1 MGKEETTKKSF
12 VASKWYNADDVAK
25 PLNVRKKHPQ
35 SAKLRVNITPG
46 TVLIL
51 LAGRFR
57 GKRVIFLKQLDS
69 GLLLVTGPY
78 KVNGVNLRRVNQSYV
93 ISTSTKVDVKA
104 VDLSAVNDATF
115 ARTAKAAPAAGS
127 EDFFKN
133 DAKKAECSAERKA
146 LQAKVDKAVSAAV
159 SKVPQMKAYLNAK
172 FSLKKNDKPHL
183 MKF

>member
-1 MGKEETTKKSF
+1 MG
-12 VASKWYNADDVAK
+12 VASTKQPRWYSTDDIKK
-25 PLNVRKKHPQ
+25 PIPSRKNNHKQ
-35 SAKLRVNITPG
+35 TKLRPTITPG

-115 ARTAKAAPAAGS
+115 ARVAKVAPKEDS
-127 EDFFKN
+127 EEFFK
-133 DAKKAECSAERKA
+133 A
-146 LQAKVDKAVSAAV
+146 
-159 SKVPQMKAYLNAK
+159 
-172 FSLKKNDKPHL
+172 
-183 MKF
+183 